1 MRTKLRPITAHLH
14 HRNTQMN
21 ARADA
26 EERTYYRWIDKA
38 SQLLGHQVAL
48 GSQEESDLHDFY
60 ADGCT
65 PDEAVTELLALQALE
80 AA

>member
-1 MRTKLRPITAHLH
+1 MFNMATMAADECRI
-14 HRNTQMN
+14 
-21 ARADA
+21 DA

-38 SQLLGHQVAL
+38 SLLLGHQVAL

-65 PDEAVTELLALQALE
+65 PAEAVTELLAQAELAR

>member
-1 MRTKLRPITAHLH
+1 MFNMATMA
-14 HRNTQMN
+14 
-21 ARADA
+21 ADECRADA
-26 EERTYYRWIDKA
+26 EERTYYRWLDKA

-60 ADGCT
+60 ADDCT
-65 PDEAVTELLALQALE
+65 PAEAVTELLAQQELAR

>member
-1 MRTKLRPITAHLH
+1 MFNMATMAADESRT
-14 HRNTQMN
+14 
-21 ARADA
+21 DA

-38 SQLLGHQVAL
+38 SRLLGHQVAL

-65 PDEAVTELLALQALE
+65 PDEAVTELLAQQELAR

>member
-1 MRTKLRPITAHLH
+1 MFNMATMA
-14 HRNTQMN
+14 
-21 ARADA
+21 ADECRADA
-26 EERTYYRWIDKA
+26 EECNYYRWIDKA

-48 GSQEESDLHDFY
+48 GSQEESDLGDFY

-65 PDEAVTELLALQALE
+65 PDEAVTELLAQAELAR

>member
-1 MRTKLRPITAHLH
+1 MFNMTTMA
-14 HRNTQMN
+14 
-21 ARADA
+21 ADECRADA
-26 EERTYYRWIDKA
+26 QERAYYRWIDKA

-60 ADGCT
+60 ADDCT
-65 PDEAVTELLALQALE
+65 PAEAVTELLAQAELAR

>member
-1 MRTKLRPITAHLH
+1 MFNMATMAADECRT
-14 HRNTQMN
+14 
-21 ARADA
+21 DA
-26 EERTYYRWIDKA
+26 QERSYYRWIDKA

-48 GSQEESDLHDFY
+48 GSQEESDLGDFY

-65 PDEAVTELLALQALE
+65 PAEAVTELLAQRALE